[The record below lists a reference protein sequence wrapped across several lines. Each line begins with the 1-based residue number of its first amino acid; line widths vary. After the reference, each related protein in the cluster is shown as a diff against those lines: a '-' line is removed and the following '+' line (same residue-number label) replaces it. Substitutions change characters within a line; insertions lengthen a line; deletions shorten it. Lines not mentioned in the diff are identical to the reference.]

1 MVQQVCCSKRK
12 GVGRSVFQERP
23 QLYHPRGKNL
33 ALVAQ
38 FSCQLLFPETVRA
51 PPAPGLWVVPLGNI
65 MSYRGWCTEGLTVPT
80 LLEPSARLRELHGFR
95 PRLSLLKRGGYF
107 AALHPLNYRIVRIPQ
122 GWAYIISLERV
133 VKASRSKVK
142 MGQKCLLGPSRID
155 NDVLQQERTIEPCRN
170 SVVRHGSE
178 NSTFIS

>member
-12 GVGRSVFQERP
+12 GVGRSIFQERP

-38 FSCQLLFPETVRA
+38 LSCQLLFLDTVRA
-51 PPAPGLWVVPLGNI
+51 PPAPGFWVVPLGNI

-80 LLEPSARLRELHGFR
+80 LLEPSARLRDPCGFR
-95 PRLSLLKRGGYF
+95 PRLSLKRGGYF
-107 AALHPLNYRIVRIPQ
+107 AALHPSKLQQLSEFHKAGLTSSP
-122 GWAYIISLERV
+122 GRV
-133 VKASRSKVK
+133 VKTSRSKVK
-142 MGQKCLLGPSRID
+142 MGQKCQLGPSRID
-155 NDVLQQERTIEPCRN
+155 NGVLQQERTIEPYRN

-178 NSTFIS
+178 